1 MPDKLTTIGKL
12 DDSDDGLGDDDPDG
26 DHEDDDNG
34 DDASG
39 GQVVVPGALV
49 VVGSRALGPG
59 RQLNLLLAR

>member
-1 MPDKLTTIGKL
+1 MIGRV
-12 DDSDDGLGDDDPDG
+12 DHDDDGEYDDLGDDGADG
-26 DHEDDDNG
+26 EHEDG